1 MKHSLIIVGFIGA
14 CMLAGCGGGGST
26 TTAIREDQK
35 RKPPAEPIKAPDD
48 AFTSN
53 RQLQSGSGA
62 AGVEPPK
69 TK

>member
-1 MKHSLIIVGFIGA
+1 MKNTLILCSILGA
-14 CMLAGCGGGGST
+14 SMLTACGGGGSS

-35 RKPPAEPIKAPDD
+35 RKPAETPIQSPDD
-48 AFTSN
+48 AFSSS

-69 TK
+69 KN

>member
-1 MKHSLIIVGFIGA
+1 MKTTLILCSILGA
-14 CMLAGCGGGGST
+14 SMLAACGGSSS

-35 RKPPAEPIKAPDD
+35 RKPADTPIQSPDD
-48 AFTSN
+48 AFSSS

-69 TK
+69 KN